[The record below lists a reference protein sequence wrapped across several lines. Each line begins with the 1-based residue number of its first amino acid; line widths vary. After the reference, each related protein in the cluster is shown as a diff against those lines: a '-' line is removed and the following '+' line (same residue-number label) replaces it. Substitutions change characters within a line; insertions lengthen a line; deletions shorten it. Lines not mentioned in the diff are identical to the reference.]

1 MRSGVARIWCGGW
14 DTGEHRRYGIPKNLK
29 WSICGIANMLERC
42 RYRGVTELAVGITE
56 ARAYGSGSLAG
67 G

>member
-1 MRSGVARIWCGGW
+1 MADR
-14 DTGEHRRYGIPKNLK
+14 IPKNLK
-29 WSICGIANMLERC
+29 WSICGIANANKLERC

-56 ARAYGSGSLAG
+56 VCGSGSLAG

>member
-1 MRSGVARIWCGGW
+1 MPQGSGVA
-14 DTGEHRRYGIPKNLK
+14 DGIPKNLK

-56 ARAYGSGSLAG
+56 ARGSGSLAKWLL
-67 G
+67 